1 MDDGLRAEL
10 LRRVEKDQV
19 ARKALDPDTWSPFE
33 PPEGDEPVTVTCLE
47 CALATTVRLK
57 R

>member
-10 LRRVEKDQV
+10 LRRVEKDQA
-19 ARKALDPDTWSPFE
+19 ARQA
-33 PPEGDEPVTVTCLE
+33 GDWG
-47 CALATTVRLK
+47 AVRAVDAENLPGSS